1 MKVGSHNRKTEEVYM
16 KKKIDQKQVEYQNEL
31 AIIRPER
38 VRLSKRGDTV
48 MVFLNRSTVMMFS
61 KKFLIAVMD
70 QKFKRGA

>member
-1 MKVGSHNRKTEEVYM
+1 M
-16 KKKIDQKQVEYQNEL
+16 KKKIDQKQQGEYQNEL
-31 AIIRPER
+31 VIIRPDR
-38 VRLSKRGDTV
+38 VRLSKKGDTV